1 MSKGRPIDKNSRRHR
16 LIKMKVG
23 RVKVF
28 DKDVS
33 SSVRAQLYEITRTMG
48 NKYESVLTDK
58 QIRVT
63 RIS

>member
-28 DKDVS
+28 DKAVS

-48 NKYESVLTDK
+48 NKYE
-58 QIRVT
+58 
-63 RIS
+63 